1 MVQRLAVLVLDD
13 GELDDIQEMLEGI
26 RVPFGRVRGGAI
38 VPDAPPPRRLLV
50 TTPRRIDAVR
60 SYDPEIDGQG
70 EPQRIVV
77 VEGDSS
83 TLRAKL
89 REVGFDYL
97 VRRPVHPEALRL
109 LLMHAIYAGDERRNE
124 PRVPVGYEISF
135 KSGLLQR
142 RATLVD
148 LSSGGCRL
156 LSTYA
161 VQSGKQIKVQIP
173 VELGATEPITLTGR
187 VLRKDFDSNLGDS
200 GMFSAAIEFEDV
212 STKQRQELEWILEE
226 RAKGPAVMGE
236 NITPERDPRVEISRS
251 RLRELKR
258 PPRRPDPRVE
268 PEHDPALDSVRSEL
282 EPCQA
287 ETSPSAASATPEVGA
302 DANDV
307 THELSGY
314 VETDGIEVGV
324 RLERESP
331 VAEAGWNANED
342 PLEAIAAD
350 PPLSDEDPSPITKV
364 EEEEKGSGAM
374 APETASEISD
384 DERRASPRAAYV
396 RKVPAFGTRA
406 LRVLV
411 GRDLSSRGM
420 RIERFPELEI
430 GDRLHLAIYGE
441 AGEEP
446 FLVWATVERDDAEG
460 GMGLIF
466 DEVHPLVAEQLE
478 KLVASLPAV
487 ESLQHGEVGNLGSI
501 VGAVLES

>member
-13 GELDDIQEMLEGI
+13 GELDDIQEMLEGVH
-26 RVPFGRVRGGAI
+26 VPYGRVRGGAI
-38 VPDAPPPRRLLV
+38 VPAMPPPKRLLV

-60 SYDPEIDGQG
+60 GYDPAIDGSH
-70 EPQRIVV
+70 EPLRIVV
-77 VEGDSS
+77 VDGDSN

-109 LLMHAIYAGDERRNE
+109 LLMHAIYAGDERRSE

-161 VQSGKQIKVQIP
+161 MQPGKRIKVQIP

-187 VLRKDFDSNLGDS
+187 VLRKDFDSKLGEA
-200 GMFSAAIEFEDV
+200 GAYSAAVAFEDI
-212 STKQRQELEWILEE
+212 TTEQRKELEWVLEE
-226 RAKGPAVMGE
+226 RAKGPAVMGDSVA
-236 NITPERDPRVEISRS
+236 PASDPRVEVAPA
-251 RLRELKR
+251 RLRESIR

-268 PEHDPALDSVRSEL
+268 PEHGAAPATHSPAPDPLESGLDLAGPPDREERV
-282 EPCQA
+282 
-287 ETSPSAASATPEVGA
+287 A
-302 DANDV
+302 DDLDPDES
-307 THELSGY
+307 THELGE
-314 VETDGIEVGV
+314 VAEADGIEVDV
-324 RLERESP
+324 RLAPEPSPADPARAAADEGPLPAPEAEATPP
-331 VAEAGWNANED
+331 VAESAPPPER
-342 PLEAIAAD
+342 EASPAPASTDGAD
-350 PPLSDEDPSPITKV
+350 
-364 EEEEKGSGAM
+364 
-374 APETASEISD
+374 
-384 DERRASPRAAYV
+384 RRAGPRGAYA

-411 GRDLSSRGM
+411 GRDLSSQGM

-441 AGEEP
+441 AGAEP
-446 FLVWATVERDDAEG
+446 FLVWGTVDRDDAEE
-460 GMGLIF
+460 GMGLVF
-466 DEVHPLVAEQLE
+466 DEVHPMVAEQLE
-478 KLVASLPAV
+478 KLVASLPSV
-487 ESLQHGEVGNLGSI
+487 ESLRRGEAENLGSI
-501 VGAVLES
+501 VGEILED